1 MSKKSRTGS
10 ENGGRMV
17 YDVGCYEIP
26 KQKAQTQPKMFQYMK
41 SKRKGKRK

>member
-10 ENGGRMV
+10 ENGSRMI
-17 YDVGCYEIP
+17 YDVGGYELP
-26 KQKAQTQPKMFQYMK
+26 KQKAQTQAKMFQFMK